1 MELTEYGIADLRGR
15 SDEDVIISLLE
26 IADSRFQDGL
36 LKKAKRAGKV
46 RETYEI
52 PNHARNNRPERLES
66 ELAR

>member
-46 RETYEI
+46 RGDL
-52 PNHARNNRPERLES
+52 RNS
-66 ELAR
+66 